1 MSAMSLLREQPL
13 FLLFTIGA
21 LGSLLGSVRI
31 WGFSLGVAGVL
42 FVGLTVSAFDATLV
56 LPDFVPQLGL
66 VLFVYG
72 IGVSGGPAF
81 FASLGKGAL
90 KTALVALS
98 GLLVSAVTIVVG
110 ARLLGLSSATMA
122 GLFAGSLTNTP
133 ALAGVVEALRGTTDA
148 ALQSAPVVAYSVAY
162 PMGVL
167 AVLLIMHLLRGG
179 EAGRSIPAPAPSAV
193 ALVSRTVRVTQPA
206 AIGRPADGL
215 RKHEGWSVVLGRHKR
230 GELVSVVSE
239 LTVLEH
245 GDLITVVGS
254 LLELERAIAFLGEPS
269 DAAIERDHSSLDF
282 RRVFVSRPEV
292 VGRPIREVQDQLE
305 REFDAQVTRIRRGD
319 VDVLPS
325 DELRLEPGD
334 RVRVLAPRESI
345 DKVSRFFGDSYR
357 AISEVDVV
365 TVGVGIGLGLMLGNV
380 QLSPL
385 PGLKLSLGAAG
396 GPLVVGL
403 VLGRLVR
410 TGPFTWSMPYSA
422 NLTLR
427 QFGLLL
433 FFAGVGTRSGSA
445 FAGTAFTLTGL
456 ELFGLG
462 LVSTVLCAATVML
475 LGRALLGPWTPR
487 LWGVVA
493 GTHTQPAALAFAV
506 ERSGNEAPNSAY
518 AQVLPLATI
527 AKILIAQVVLA
538 LFG

>member
-13 FLLFTIGA
+13 FLLFMIGA

-31 WGFSLGVAGVL
+31 LGFSLGVAAVL
-42 FVGLTVSAFDATLV
+42 FVGLAVSAFDATLV

-72 IGVSGGPAF
+72 IGLSGGPAF
-81 FASLGKGAL
+81 FASLGKGAF
-90 KTALVALS
+90 KTALVVLA
-98 GLLVSAVTIVVG
+98 GLLTSAVTIVVG

-133 ALAGVVEALRGTTDA
+133 ALAGVVEALRGTADT

-162 PMGVL
+162 PMGVF
-167 AVLLIMHLLRGG
+167 AVLVTMYLLRGG
-179 EAGRSIPAPAPSAV
+179 DLVGSVPAPATSTA
-193 ALVSRTVRVTQPA
+193 ALVSRAVRVTQPA
-206 AIGRPADGL
+206 AIGRPAEAL
-215 RKHEGWSVVLGRHKR
+215 RKLEGWSVVLSRHKR

-239 LTVLEH
+239 LTVLQH
-245 GDLITVVGS
+245 GDLINMVGS
-254 LLELERAIAFLGEPS
+254 PLELERAIAFIGEPS
-269 DAAIERDHSSLDF
+269 DVALDRDRSSLDF

-292 VGRPIREVQDQLE
+292 VGRRVREIQDQLA

-334 RVRVLAPRESI
+334 RVRVLAPREALE
-345 DKVSRFFGDSYR
+345 KVSRFFGDSYR

-365 TVGVGIGLGLMLGNV
+365 TVGVGIGLGLVLGNV

-385 PGLKLSLGAAG
+385 PGLKLSLGVAG

-422 NLTLR
+422 NVTLR

-445 FAGTAFTLTGL
+445 FADTAFTVAGL
-456 ELFGLG
+456 QLFGLG
-462 LVSTVLCAATVML
+462 FASTALCAVIVML
-475 LGRALLGPWTPR
+475 LGRGLLGLSTAQV
-487 LWGVVA
+487 WGVAA

-506 ERSGNEAPNSAY
+506 ERSGGEEPNTTY
-518 AQVLPLATI
+518 AQTFPLATI
-527 AKILIAQVVLA
+527 AKILIAQLVLA